1 MNAIEIRNLSKSFG
15 RHFAVRDFD
24 MNVPEGSIYGFI
36 GENGAGKSTTQKLIC
51 GLLVPTEGDIRL
63 FEKPHND
70 ADIRAKMGVLI
81 ENPGVYSGWTAYE
94 NLMMQA
100 LNIGVKNPEETVK
113 KALDT
118 VGLGNTGKKKV
129 REFSLGMKQR
139 LGIAAAFLGNPRLL
153 VLDEPINGLDPEGI
167 REIRQTLQRLNREYG
182 ITILI
187 SSHILG
193 ELSKIATHY
202 GIIRSGTMIKEI
214 SAEELSRE
222 CRDYMRIKV
231 DEPQSVLEMLKEKM
245 TIGNGEIVDG
255 EIHLF
260 NIKNGRRVNE
270 LIFGS
275 GKIAAEISYHQLD
288 LEEYFMSL
296 TGGAGNA

>member
-15 RHFAVRDFD
+15 RHFAVKDFD

-51 GLLVPTEGDIRL
+51 GLLVPTEGDIQL
-63 FEKPHND
+63 FGKPHND

-81 ENPGVYSGWTAYE
+81 ENPGVYLGWTAYE

-100 LNIGVKNPEETVK
+100 LNIGVKNPDETVK

-167 REIRQTLQRLNREYG
+167 REIRQTLQRLNQEYG

-231 DEPQSVLEMLKEKM
+231 DEPQSVLEMLKEKL
-245 TIGNGEIVDG
+245 TIGNSEIIDG

-260 NIKNGRRVNE
+260 NIRNGRRVNE

-275 GKIAAEISYHQLD
+275 GRIAAEISYHQLD
-288 LEEYFMSL
+288 LEEYFMNL

>member
-1 MNAIEIRNLSKSFG
+1 
-15 RHFAVRDFD
+15 
-24 MNVPEGSIYGFI
+24 
-36 GENGAGKSTTQKLIC
+36 
-51 GLLVPTEGDIRL
+51 
-63 FEKPHND
+63 
-70 ADIRAKMGVLI
+70 
-81 ENPGVYSGWTAYE
+81 
-94 NLMMQA
+94 
-100 LNIGVKNPEETVK
+100 
-113 KALDT
+113 
-118 VGLGNTGKKKV
+118 
-129 REFSLGMKQR
+129 MKQR

-222 CRDYMRIKV
+222 CRDYMQIKV

-245 TIGNGEIVDG
+245 TIGNSEIVDC

-270 LIFGS
+270 LIFDS
-275 GKIAAEISYHQLD
+275 GRIAAEISYHQLE

>member
-51 GLLVPTEGDIRL
+51 GLLVPTEGDIQL
-63 FEKPHND
+63 FGKPYND

-81 ENPGVYSGWTAYE
+81 ESPGVYLGWTAYE

-100 LNIGVKNPEETVK
+100 LSIGVRNPEEKVK

-129 REFSLGMKQR
+129 RAFSLGMKQR

-167 REIRQTLQRLNREYG
+167 REIRLTLQRLNREYG

-245 TIGNGEIVDG
+245 TIGNSEIVDG

-270 LIFGS
+270 LIFDS
-275 GKIAAEISYHQLD
+275 GRIAAEISYHQLD

>member
-1 MNAIEIRNLSKSFG
+1 MNAIEIKNLSKSFDK
-15 RHFAVRDFD
+15 HFAIRNLN
-24 MNVPEGSIYGFI
+24 MTVPKGSIYGFI
-36 GENGAGKSTTQKLIC
+36 GENGAGKSTTQKMIC
-51 GLLVPTEGDIRL
+51 GLLVPTEGSIEIL
-63 FEKPHND
+63 GKPHND
-70 ADIRAKMGVLI
+70 ADTRAKTGVLI
-81 ENPGVYSGWTAYE
+81 ENPGVYMGWTAYE

-100 LNIGVKNPEETVK
+100 LNIGMPNPEKTVK
-113 KALDT
+113 EALDT

-129 REFSLGMKQR
+129 KNFSLGMKQR
-139 LGIAAAFLGNPRLL
+139 LGIAAAFLGNPELL

-202 GIIRSGTMIKEI
+202 GIIRDGRMIKEI

-231 DEPQSVLEMLKEKM
+231 DEPQNVLKMLKEKM
-245 TIGNGEIVDG
+245 SVENSEIVDD
-255 EIHLF
+255 EIHLY
-260 NIKNGRRVNE
+260 NVRDGRRVNE
-270 LIFGS
+270 LIFGA
-275 GKIAAEISYHQLD
+275 GKIAAEISFHQLD
-288 LEEYFMSL
+288 LEEYFMNL
-296 TGGAGNA
+296 MGGAGNA